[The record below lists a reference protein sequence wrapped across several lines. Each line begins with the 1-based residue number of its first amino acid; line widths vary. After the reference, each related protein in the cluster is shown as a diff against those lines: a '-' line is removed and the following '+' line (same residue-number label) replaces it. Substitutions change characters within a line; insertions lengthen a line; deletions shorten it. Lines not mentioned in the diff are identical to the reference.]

1 MYGEDYSH
9 AELAEG
15 PTGSGAGVSEFRQ
28 DSRRGA
34 SISELSARRR
44 SGAAAL
50 PEPRS
55 PLRTLSPAR
64 ERPIVYDL
72 SHLIARLR
80 AQTGTGIDRI
90 DLAFATHF
98 LCGATPSQSA
108 RYGLGPPQMIGD
120 GWAQRFIG
128 AAQRVWLDD
137 EGGRAEAL
145 WSWLGAPAEGA
156 AKPRVTPRSRVSGPA
171 WRRRLLSWSGSLAGN
186 RRRAVPQDAVYV
198 NVGYHR
204 FEHPRFFAW
213 LGRRPDVA
221 GVFMIHDL
229 LPLDY
234 PEYFAPGEADTFR
247 TRIGTALRYGRAFL
261 VSTEAVRRRL
271 EREIAERGLAPRPI
285 WARPFPSPLADLP
298 RPASHLTRHPYFVV
312 VGTLEPRKN
321 HLLLLHLWRELA
333 RGGATP
339 PRLVIVGKRG
349 WENEQVLDLLDRSAA
364 LAPHVLEMSDLSSR
378 DLAALISGARAL
390 LAPSFDEGY
399 GLPIVEALALG
410 TPVVA
415 SESEAAREVSQG
427 RATLLSPIDGAAWRR
442 EIERLAGDDAYQ
454 ASQRARACGFV
465 APNWRDYF
473 AALDAFLANLPAGE
487 TP

>member
-1 MYGEDYSH
+1 M
-9 AELAEG
+9 
-15 PTGSGAGVSEFRQ
+15 SEVRQ

-34 SISELSARRR
+34 SISVLAARRR

-50 PEPRS
+50 VDREPAGV
-55 PLRTLSPAR
+55 LRTLTPAR
-64 ERPIVYDL
+64 ERPIIYDL

-90 DLAFATHF
+90 DLAFASHF
-98 LCGATPSQSA
+98 LSGAAPSEGA
-108 RYGLGPPQMIGD
+108 RYSLGPPRIIGD
-120 GWAQRFIG
+120 GWAQRFIQ
-128 AAQRVWLDD
+128 AAQKVWIDD

-156 AKPRVTPRSRVSGPA
+156 GKPRVAPRSRISAPA
-171 WRRRLLSWSGSLAGN
+171 WARRLLSLSGSLAGSL
-186 RRRAVPQDAVYV
+186 RREAPQGAVYV

-213 LGRRPDVA
+213 LDKRPDVA

-234 PEYFAPGEADTFR
+234 PEYFAPGEAAIFR

-285 WARPFPSPLADLP
+285 WAKPFPSPLADI
-298 RPASHLTRHPYFVV
+298 PAPAPHLTRHPYFVV

-333 RGGATP
+333 KGGATP

-349 WENEQVLDLLDRSAA
+349 WENEQVLDLLDRSEA
-364 LAPHVLEMSDLSSR
+364 LAPHVLEISDLSSR

-442 EIERLAGDDAYQ
+442 EVERLAGDDSYLA
-454 ASQRARACGFV
+454 AHRARASGFV
-465 APNWRDYF
+465 TPNWRDYF
-473 AALDAFLANLPAGE
+473 ASLDGFLANLPAQAQAPVSDERGA
-487 TP
+487 

>member
-1 MYGEDYSH
+1 M
-9 AELAEG
+9 
-15 PTGSGAGVSEFRQ
+15 GS
-28 DSRRGA
+28 D
-34 SISELSARRR
+34 
-44 SGAAAL
+44 
-50 PEPRS
+50 
-55 PLRTLSPAR
+55 
-64 ERPIVYDL
+64 RPVVYDL

-90 DLAFATHF
+90 DLAFASHF
-98 LCGATPSQSA
+98 LSGPSQSEGV
-108 RYGLGPPQMIGD
+108 RYGLGPPRIVGD
-120 GWAQRFIG
+120 GWSQRFIR
-128 AAQRVWLDD
+128 AAQKVWIDD

-145 WSWLGAPAEGA
+145 WSWLGAPAEVVGKA
-156 AKPRVTPRSRVSGPA
+156 RVAPRSRVSARA
-171 WRRRLLSWSGSLAGN
+171 WNRRLLSWSGALAGSL
-186 RRRAVPQDAVYV
+186 RREVPPGAVYV

-204 FEHPRFFAW
+204 FEHPRFFSW
-213 LGRRPDVA
+213 LDQRPDVA

-234 PEYFAPGEADTFR
+234 PEYFAPGETEKFR

-285 WARPFPSPLADLP
+285 WARAFPSPLADFP
-298 RPASHLTRHPYFVV
+298 TPAPHLTRHPYFVV

-333 RGGATP
+333 KSGSTP

-349 WENEQVLDLLDRSAA
+349 WENEQVLDLLDRSEA
-364 LAPHVLEMSDLSSR
+364 LAPHILEMSDLSSR

-427 RATLLSPIDGAAWRR
+427 HATLLSPIDGAAWRR
-442 EIERLAGDDAYQ
+442 EIERLASDDAYL
-454 ASQRARACGFV
+454 AAQRARASGFV

-473 AALDAFLANLPAGE
+473 ASLDSFLANLPSQVQAPASEELGA
-487 TP
+487 